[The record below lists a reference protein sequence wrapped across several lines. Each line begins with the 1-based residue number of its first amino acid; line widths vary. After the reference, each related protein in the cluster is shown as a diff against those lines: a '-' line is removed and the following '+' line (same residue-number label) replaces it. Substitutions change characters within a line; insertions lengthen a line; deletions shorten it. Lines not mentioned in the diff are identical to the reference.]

1 MSAHPRSNHQQSHP
15 HPSMKP
21 HDPTPSALSAL
32 ALTTLILA
40 GQLLLSTPA
49 PLGAQTILNTERFQ
63 LGEVDGFHLSS
74 DLAVDLQRGNTRLL
88 DLRASG
94 IVGTLE
100 GRHWPRVIF
109 GGRYLRNT
117 QGSLLDEQFIQLR
130 YSYILSPE
138 TRTFHFVQAQKNES
152 LLLQARWLVGS
163 GIRTTFLDTGRTR
176 VSAGTGLMG
185 EWERLEPGRL
195 GPDDDPRLSTL
206 RMANLAV
213 VSMEL
218 GNGAR
223 LLNISYYQPDV
234 TDFGNSRMLN
244 ELGLLVPITHWIRT
258 TISLEWRRDTRPPSA
273 LRKDDLKF
281 RVGLGVDL
289 R

>member
-1 MSAHPRSNHQQSHP
+1 
-15 HPSMKP
+15 MKP
-21 HDPTPSALSAL
+21 HDPTLSRLSAL
-32 ALTTLILA
+32 AVTALILA
-40 GQLLLSTPA
+40 GPPLLSAPA
-49 PLGAQTILNTERFQ
+49 QLGAQTILNTERFQ
-63 LGEVDGFHLSS
+63 LAEVDGFHLSS

-88 DLRASG
+88 DVRASG

-109 GGRYLRNT
+109 GGRYLRNA
-117 QGSLLDEQFIQLR
+117 QGSLLDEQFIQIR

-138 TRTFHFVQAQKNES
+138 TRTFHFVQAQTNES
-152 LLLQARWLVGS
+152 LLLQSRWLVGT

-176 VSAGTGLMG
+176 ISAGTGLMG
-185 EWERLEPGRL
+185 EWERLDAGRL
-195 GPDDDPRLSTL
+195 GPDDDPRLRAL

-213 VSMEL
+213 FSLEL
-218 GNGAR
+218 GSGAR
-223 LLNISYYQPDV
+223 LLNIGYYQPDV
-234 TDFGNSRMLN
+234 TEFGDSRILN
-244 ELGLLVPITHWIRT
+244 ELGLLVPITDWVRT
-258 TISLEWRRDTRPPSA
+258 TISLEWRRDTRPPST